1 MKFEKIY
8 TVNKVIEILNDYTR
22 SLKSLSDGLIDKR
35 EYAKKIVKNGNL
47 LLLKDEDK
55 VVAFCSF
62 YSNDL
67 QSRTA
72 FLSMIAVKRDE
83 EKRGYGSKILEE
95 CERYCRS
102 QGMKYLQ
109 LEVYSD
115 NKNAVAFYKKNKFE
129 IIKSNKEK
137 LLMFKKI

>member
-1 MKFEKIY
+1 MHSIKQE
-8 TVNKVIEILNDYTR
+8 TQNPPESIEH
-22 SLKSLSDGLIDKR
+22 KSKYDDI
-35 EYAKKIVKNGNL
+35 EN
-47 LLLKDEDK
+47 
-55 VVAFCSF
+55 
-62 YSNDL
+62 
-67 QSRTA
+67 
-72 FLSMIAVKRDE
+72 
-83 EKRGYGSKILEE
+83 RGYGSLLLSE

-137 LLMFKKI
+137 LLLIKEL

>member
-1 MKFEKIY
+1 MKFKRVKTEDEALK
-8 TVNKVIEILNDYTR
+8 TLEEFSTT
-22 SLKSLSDGLIDKR
+22 LKSLREGLIDKK
-35 EYAKKIVKNGNL
+35 EYAKKIVGNGNL

-62 YSNDL
+62 YCNDL
-67 QSRTA
+67 QLKKA
-72 FLSMIAVKRDE
+72 FLSLIAVKSNV

-115 NKNAVAFYKKNKFE
+115 NKEAFAFYKKNKFE
-129 IIKSNKEK
+129 ITKSNKEK
-137 LLMFKKI
+137 LLMIKKL